1 MSLSNI
7 YEGFKNNLFPKEE
20 LKQIIE
26 EVREERLAICN
37 KCDQHSSNKVGYK
50 SIRIDAH
57 CTNCGCNLA
66 AKISCLNCE
75 CPLKY
80 WKAKLTG
87 EQLKEITNET
97 TK

>member
-1 MSLSNI
+1 MSIASI

-20 LKQIIE
+20 LKEIIK

-37 KCDQHSSNKVGYK
+37 KCAYHSSNKIGYK
-50 SIRIDAH
+50 SLRIDDH

-66 AKISCLNCE
+66 AKTSCLNCE

-80 WKAKLTG
+80 WEAKITVD
-87 EQLKEITNET
+87 QLKEIT
-97 TK
+97 K